1 MRKYGTQLGFT
12 IIEIM
17 GVVAIIGILL
27 ILVVPSVKMNAIRAK
42 MSEVILAFDPCKQM
56 ISEVYASGGDPPA
69 PGNPWGCEVGPNAT
83 TYVDQVTTTNEG
95 VIIVQ
100 LHGFNDGRFNTHQVT
115 LAPLDSTGNL
125 TSGAPVARWRCGSPA
140 DPGGG
145 TDVLPQYLPASC
157 RGG

>member
-1 MRKYGTQLGFT
+1 MRKYGTQRGFT

-56 ISEVYASGGDPPA
+56 ISEVYLSGGDPPA
-69 PGNPWGCEVGPNAT
+69 PGTNWGCEVGPNAS

-125 TSGAPVARWRCGSPA
+125 TSGGPVARWRCGSPA

-157 RGG
+157 RG

>member
-1 MRKYGTQLGFT
+1 MRKYGTQRGFT
-12 IIEIM
+12 IVEIM
-17 GVVAIIGILL
+17 GVVAIMGILAVIVL
-27 ILVVPSVKMNAIRAK
+27 PTIKTNAIRAK
-42 MSEVILAFDPCKQM
+42 MAEVILAFGPCKQM
-56 ISEVYASGGDPPA
+56 ITEVYLTGGDPPA
-69 PGNPWGCEVGPNAT
+69 PGASWGCEVGPNAS

-100 LHGFNDGRFNTHQVT
+100 LHGFNDLRFNSHQVS
-115 LAPLDSTGNL
+115 LAPLDNTGNL
-125 TSGAPVARWRCGSPA
+125 TTGGQVARWRCGSPS